1 VAIVAQND
9 VWAIGYYTD
18 SMAVEQTLIEH
29 WDGVRWSVVASPDVG
44 TTGSAHNRLHG
55 IAAVSANDIWAV
67 GYFQPI
73 ATSQRSTLILHWD
86 GSSWNVVPDTSLG
99 ELKAVSALAT
109 DDVWAVGEASET
121 YRTLTMHWNGQTW
134 QVVAG
139 PDIYDS
145 TLNGVAMVAA
155 NDVWAVGRQFD
166 QFLVEHWDG
175 SAWSAVDVAPPVG
188 YSNSFYGVDALDS
201 NNVWAIGQCCW
212 DPQVATIYHWD
223 GNAWNFSAFGYPDLS
238 VAYGVTAIS
247 PDDVWVVGVAV
258 NRGMLITHW
267 DGSQWRWSANPPN
280 SSSMVLQGVT
290 SVSSDDIWAVGY
302 YGYYDRQLDRTTSAH
317 CTGVCS
323 APTPTP
329 TACPIEFVD
338 VPTGSTFYPYVRCL
352 ACRGVLGGYP
362 DDTYRPNDN
371 LSRGQAAKIV
381 SNAAGFSDDIPP
393 SQQTFTDVP
402 PDSTFWVYV
411 ERGYLHGVFSGY
423 PCGGQGEPCDPQQR
437 PYYRPG
443 NNLSRG
449 QLAKVA
455 SNGAGYI
462 DQISPTQAS
471 FVDVPADD
479 PFWIYVERAVAH
491 SIISGYPCGGVGES
505 CDEYNRP
512 YFRPAAS
519 VSRGQ
524 TAKIVSSTFFPDCQ
538 TP

>member
-1 VAIVAQND
+1 MIKLIIRTTGIAFLVSAALLVALTAFANPGRVDSPAPRTTSIKGATTPMIVPTTPLSTATTTLPSSTFTPTPTLTPSVTPDCASLWTIVDSPNVGFGGSFLLGVASVAQND

-175 SAWSAVDVAPPVG
+175 SAWSAVDVAPPAG
-188 YSNSFYGVDALDS
+188 YSNSFYGVDALDA
-201 NNVWAIGQCCW
+201 NNIWAIGQCCW

-223 GNAWNFSAFGYPDLS
+223 GNAWSFSAIGYPDFS
-238 VAYGVTAIS
+238 VA
-247 PDDVWVVGVAV
+247 
-258 NRGMLITHW
+258 
-267 DGSQWRWSANPPN
+267 
-280 SSSMVLQGVT
+280 
-290 SVSSDDIWAVGY
+290 
-302 YGYYDRQLDRTTSAH
+302 
-317 CTGVCS
+317 
-323 APTPTP
+323 
-329 TACPIEFVD
+329 
-338 VPTGSTFYPYVRCL
+338 
-352 ACRGVLGGYP
+352 
-362 DDTYRPNDN
+362 
-371 LSRGQAAKIV
+371 
-381 SNAAGFSDDIPP
+381 
-393 SQQTFTDVP
+393 
-402 PDSTFWVYV
+402 
-411 ERGYLHGVFSGY
+411 
-423 PCGGQGEPCDPQQR
+423 
-437 PYYRPG
+437 
-443 NNLSRG
+443 
-449 QLAKVA
+449 
-455 SNGAGYI
+455 
-462 DQISPTQAS
+462 
-471 FVDVPADD
+471 
-479 PFWIYVERAVAH
+479 
-491 SIISGYPCGGVGES
+491 
-505 CDEYNRP
+505 
-512 YFRPAAS
+512 
-519 VSRGQ
+519 
-524 TAKIVSSTFFPDCQ
+524 
-538 TP
+538 